1 MFKLAIMDHQ
11 AARGP
16 DALAVPAELLAA
28 PGYLVRR
35 LYQAYLAVWVRKVD
49 ATLTGPQ
56 FALLTAVNATPGM
69 DQRSL
74 AAAVALDS
82 STMTDVARR
91 LEDQGL
97 IARRPAASDARRKLL
112 CLTDK
117 GAEVLAAANRRAR
130 ELDELLLEPYATE
143 QRAEIMR
150 LLTALADHWEELG
163 DGS

>member
-1 MFKLAIMDHQ
+1 MNQ
-11 AARGP
+11 
-16 DALAVPAELLAA
+16 DAPAVPTELLAA

-35 LYQAYLAVWVRKVD
+35 LYQAYLAVWVRRVD

-74 AAAVALDS
+74 ASAVALDS

-97 IARRPAASDARRKLL
+97 IARRSAASDARRKLL
-112 CLTDK
+112 YLTDK
-117 GAEVLAAANRRAR
+117 GADVLAAANHRAR
-130 ELDELLLEPYATE
+130 QLDELLLGPYSAK
-143 QRAEIMR
+143 QRDELMH
-150 LLTALADHWEELG
+150 LLTALADRWESLTEG
-163 DGS
+163 N

>member
-1 MFKLAIMDHQ
+1 MDQ
-11 AARGP
+11 
-16 DALAVPAELLAA
+16 DAPAVPPQLLAA

-56 FALLTAVNATPGM
+56 FALLTAVNATPGR

-74 AAAVALDS
+74 ASAVALDS

-97 IARRPAASDARRKLL
+97 IARRAAASDARRKLL
-112 CLTDK
+112 YLTDK
-117 GAEVLAAANRRAR
+117 GEEVLAAANRRAR
-130 ELDELLLEPYATE
+130 HLDELLLGPYSAE
-143 QRAEIMR
+143 QREELMR
-150 LLTALADHWEELG
+150 LLTALADRWEGLG
-163 DGS
+163 EGS

>member
-1 MFKLAIMDHQ
+1 MNQ
-11 AARGP
+11 
-16 DALAVPAELLAA
+16 DALGVPPELLAA

-74 AAAVALDS
+74 ASAVALDS
-82 STMTDVARR
+82 STMTDIARR

-97 IARRPAASDARRKLL
+97 IARKSAASDARRKLL
-112 CLTDK
+112 YLTDR
-117 GAEVLAAANRRAR
+117 GAEVLAAAHQRAR
-130 ELDELLLEPYATE
+130 QLDELLLGPYSAE
-143 QRAEIMR
+143 ERADLMR
-150 LLTALADHWEELG
+150 LLTALADRWEGLG